1 MTGEKNQEMRGG
13 PEADQKQLGT
23 EVSRFPEN
31 TQHLLALFLQEACLN
46 YLWWGGDRYPLHL
59 GQEVGSGQEQGG
71 CVWEKLGKGR
81 PPMRKKLP

>member
-23 EVSRFPEN
+23 EVSHFPEN

-46 YLWWGGDRYPLHL
+46 YLWWGGGTVTLYTWDRKWGLDRSR
-59 GQEVGSGQEQGG
+59 GVV
-71 CVWEKLGKGR
+71 CGR
-81 PPMRKKLP
+81 S